1 MCRRWVVWRSVVGQS
16 QETVSPSLEI
26 IVESWLVFSCGN
38 SLGVLEEVVALLISV
53 EVSGWFEGAAATAQS
68 LCSVSVE

>member
-1 MCRRWVVWRSVVGQS
+1 MVGQS

-26 IVESWLVFSCGN
+26 PVESWLVFSCGN

-53 EVSGWFEGAAATAQS
+53 EESVGVTCAAATAQS